1 MNSPQPL
8 PVNDSENQPASVSTD
23 QLLARQPVGSAD
35 ELDWLEDAQRA
46 MLSQNPVR
54 SRGLLYSL
62 VLVVVALLGWASWAE
77 IDEVTRGSGK
87 VIPSRQIQLVQSQD
101 GGLVTE
107 LAVNVGDEVEAGQL
121 LVRLDATR
129 FAASWRE
136 SQVNLLALQ
145 IKAARLSATIAEQP
159 FEPVPEWQAQAAEV
173 LAQEQQLYRSRLAA
187 LAASREIAS
196 QQLAQ
201 QRQALVE
208 AKAQQAQLRRGVQ
221 FAGEELRVTRPLV
234 SSGAVSRVEL
244 LRLEREHST
253 LRGEKAQADARQAR
267 LTAAVAEAQQRIT
280 EVSLEFKNTV
290 REELSQVTAQLN
302 ALNESSQALSDRVTQ
317 TAVRSPVRGTI
328 KQLHYNTI
336 GGVVL
341 PGKTVVEVVP
351 LDDALLL
358 EARISPRDIAFISP
372 GQPAL
377 VKFTAYDFVVYGGLE
392 ANVEHIGADTVT
404 DEDGKPFYQVKVR
417 TRRASLG
424 EGLPIIPGMV
434 AQVDILTGKK
444 TILDYLLKPVLRARQ
459 YALTER

>member
-1 MNSPQPL
+1 
-8 PVNDSENQPASVSTD
+8 
-23 QLLARQPVGSAD
+23 
-35 ELDWLEDAQRA
+35 
-46 MLSQNPVR
+46 
-54 SRGLLYSL
+54 
-62 VLVVVALLGWASWAE
+62 
-77 IDEVTRGSGK
+77 
-87 VIPSRQIQLVQSQD
+87 
-101 GGLVTE
+101 
-107 LAVNVGDEVEAGQL
+107 
-121 LVRLDATR
+121 
-129 FAASWRE
+129 
-136 SQVNLLALQ
+136 
-145 IKAARLSATIAEQP
+145 
-159 FEPVPEWQAQAAEV
+159 
-173 LAQEQQLYRSRLAA
+173 
-187 LAASREIAS
+187 
-196 QQLAQ
+196 
-201 QRQALVE
+201 
-208 AKAQQAQLRRGVQ
+208 LRRGVQ